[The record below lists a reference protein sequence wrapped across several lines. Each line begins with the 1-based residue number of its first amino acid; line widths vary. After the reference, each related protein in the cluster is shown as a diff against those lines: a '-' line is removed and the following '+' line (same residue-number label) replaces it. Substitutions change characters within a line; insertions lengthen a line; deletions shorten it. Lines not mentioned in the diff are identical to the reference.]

1 MVKTLIGKEAK
12 ESVLKGINILA
23 DAVQV
28 TLGPKGNNVLIQGD
42 YGDVTS
48 TKDGVTVAR
57 AIDLR
62 DPIEDMGAQLL
73 RKGASKMVEEVGDG
87 TTTVTVLTRA
97 LIKEGFKL
105 TNSGHSSIDVKRRW
119 LEEVPNI
126 CKYLQSVSV
135 PLKDNSNLLKAVAT
149 ISANND
155 EEIGELIAST
165 FEQIGEDGGVKVLTS
180 DKNRTEVE
188 ITNGATYENGYM
200 TPHFVT
206 NEQNMKAEYTDVK
219 VLIINGR
226 LTKSE
231 FFFEALAVSKETP
244 LLIICNEIDNES
256 LSLAVL
262 NAQQSG
268 LKIVLVTSPGF
279 GDARTNYLKDISLIT
294 NAIIVSTQKEMIELN
309 GNIHSVLG
317 HCDNILVSKDDFC
330 LIGGSGLNAKTYVE
344 HYIKN
349 LKEQREL
356 FEEKVDRDLMDK
368 RIASLLGKIATIKVG
383 APTELEMK
391 ELKDRIDDA
400 VSATSAALVEGVVV
414 GGGQALYKY
423 AVKHNNVDDP
433 ILKGLLAGLVIPAK
447 TIADNAGLDLH
458 NDLTKYFTVLTK
470 EVNYGLNANTGE
482 HCDLI
487 KAGVVDPLK
496 VTRVAVETAIS
507 IASTVLTTECIIYKD
522 QNGK

>member
-1 MVKTLIGKEAK
+1 MVKTLIGKKAK
-12 ESVLKGINILA
+12 EAILIGIDVLA

-42 YGDVTS
+42 YGDVVS

-57 AIDLR
+57 AIDLKN
-62 DPIEDMGAQLL
+62 PITDMGAQLL
-73 RKGASKMVEEVGDG
+73 RKAASKMVEDVGDG

-105 TNSGHSSIDVKRRW
+105 TDSGHASIDIKRTWLEQIPKIHEYLQDSSI
-119 LEEVPNI
+119 
-126 CKYLQSVSV
+126 
-135 PLKDNSNLLKAVAT
+135 PLKDNTSLLKSVAT

-155 EEIGELIAST
+155 MKIGDLIAST
-165 FEQIGEDGGVKVLTS
+165 FEQIGEDGSVKVLSS

-188 ITNGATYENGYM
+188 ITNGATYENGYI
-200 TPHFVT
+200 TPHFVN
-206 NEQNMKAEYTDVK
+206 NEQSMKVEYSDVRI
-219 VLIINGR
+219 LIINGR

-231 FFFEALAVSKETP
+231 FFFEALSVAKETP

-268 LKIVLVTSPGF
+268 LKLAIVVSPGF
-279 GDARTNYLKDISLIT
+279 GDARTNYLKDISIIT
-294 NAIIVSTQKEMIELN
+294 GATVVSSQKEMIELN
-309 GNIHSVLG
+309 GNINSILG
-317 HCDNILVSKDDFC
+317 SCKDILVTKDDFC
-330 LIGGSGLNAKTYVE
+330 IIGGKGLQVKTYVDL
-344 HYIKN
+344 YIKN
-349 LKEQREL
+349 LKEQRETL
-356 FEEKVDRDLMDK
+356 EEKVDRDLMDK

-400 VSATSAALVEGVVV
+400 VSATSAALIEGVVV

-433 ILKGLLAGLVIPAK
+433 ILKGLLAGLVIPAQI
-447 TIADNAGLDLH
+447 IADNAGLPLH
-458 NDLTKYFTVLTK
+458 DTKARFFTTGDELVF
-470 EVNYGLNANTGE
+470 GLNANTGE
-482 HCDLI
+482 YCNLI
-487 KAGVVDPLK
+487 EAGVVDPLK
-496 VTRVAVETAIS
+496 VTRIAVETAIS
-507 IASTVLTTECIIYKD
+507 IAATVLTTECIIYKD
-522 QNGK
+522 QND